1 MQDNIP
7 KPILKPKA
15 IISSANVSEPP
26 PRKLLDRVRD
36 AIRVKHYSYKTE
48 KTYVQWIKR
57 YIFFHNIRH
66 PQEMGADE
74 VNQFLTFLAVEEKV
88 AASTQ
93 NQALSALLFLYRE
106 VLKLELDLD

>member
-36 AIRVKHYSYKTE
+36 AIRVKHYSYK
-48 KTYVQWIKR
+48 IG
-57 YIFFHNIRH
+57 F
-66 PQEMGADE
+66 
-74 VNQFLTFLAVEEKV
+74 
-88 AASTQ
+88 
-93 NQALSALLFLYRE
+93 
-106 VLKLELDLD
+106 VLKMGNTSLKSRRVSSKVGSFLVSG